1 MVSRK
6 IVRELALSFEA
17 TTEAPHFNKIAF
29 KVKGK
34 IFVTLNLEHF
44 RACIKL
50 SPVDQDVFCA
60 FDKDIIYPVPN
71 AWGKQGWTLINLK
84 KIRKDMFMDALTS
97 AYCTVAPEKFAA
109 KYREF

>member
-1 MVSRK
+1 
-6 IVRELALSFEA
+6 
-17 TTEAPHFNKIAF
+17 
-29 KVKGK
+29 
-34 IFVTLNLEHF
+34 LNLEHF

-71 AWGKQGWTLINLK
+71 AWGKQGWTLVNLK